1 MGSVSWVLRLQTV
14 NLKHK
19 QTTFWNRLSCI
30 KGDTFTHSIVHCS
43 LLGIILCAVG
53 SMEYPS
59 AAPRLKKR
67 YFFKQYQIPLLGPK
81 SSTAKKKASQLR
93 FSKDLQHAV
102 HCCGNVSQ
110 PTSQPWLIQSA
121 VTRRKMNVREVVMK
135 LTLCL
140 SKGSCH
146 TMTHG
151 LSYPCVKFPQ
161 DGWKCRLLNWCSNP
175 HGTTLQEIPSRTQGF
190 KAHTVH

>member
-1 MGSVSWVLRLQTV
+1 MPKGNLSNGVCILSSALTKGKLETQANYVLKPAQLHQRRYFHSFHCPLLSSWNNTSCRRV
-14 NLKHK
+14 HGIP
-19 QTTFWNRLSCI
+19 LSCAPSEKTLFFQTI
-30 KGDTFTHSIVHCS
+30 SNST
-43 LLGIILCAVG
+43 VG
-53 SMEYPS
+53 TKIFYS
-59 AAPRLKKR
+59 
-67 YFFKQYQIPLLGPK
+67 
-81 SSTAKKKASQLR
+81 KKKASQLR

-161 DGWKCRLLNWCSNP
+161 DG
-175 HGTTLQEIPSRTQGF
+175 
-190 KAHTVH
+190 